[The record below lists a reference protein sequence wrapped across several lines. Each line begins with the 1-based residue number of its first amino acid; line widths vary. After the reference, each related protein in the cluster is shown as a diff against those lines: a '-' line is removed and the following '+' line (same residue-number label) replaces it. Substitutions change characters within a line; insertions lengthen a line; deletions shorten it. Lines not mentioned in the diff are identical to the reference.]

1 MSPVLLDSGCV
12 NSVIEKTCRLMNL
25 IQRYYSI
32 KGFYLLVLMTV
43 LNLSMIWLSKSVL
56 INETVFYNTYSELL
70 TYDRS
75 MKLFERMKDLSWIGY
90 AFTPILLLFKFSIIS
105 LVIYTG
111 VVFFN
116 RQKNITFGSVF
127 RVVAGSELIFIMA
140 GIFKFL
146 WFYLFAGNYDLN
158 DLGFFYPASLI
169 NLFSKAEVSDLW
181 RYPLQTVNLFH
192 IAYILLLSYG
202 IWIQTGVDR
211 RDSDKIVIF
220 SYIPTLIL
228 WVVLVMFISVGSS
241 I

>member
-1 MSPVLLDSGCV
+1 
-12 NSVIEKTCRLMNL
+12 MNL
-25 IQRYYSI
+25 LQKYYSI
-32 KGFYLLVLMTV
+32 RGLYLFVLITV
-43 LNLSMIWLSKSVL
+43 LNLFLIWLSKSVL

-75 MKLFERMKDLSWIGY
+75 MKLFDRMKDISWISY
-90 AFTPILLLFKFSIIS
+90 AFTPVILIIKFLIIS
-105 LVIYTG
+105 LVLYTG
-111 VVFFN
+111 IVFFN
-116 RQKNITFGSVF
+116 LQKSITLGSVF
-127 RVVAGSELIFIMA
+127 RVVVGSELVFIMA

-169 NLFSKAEVSDLW
+169 NLFNKTEVSDLW

-228 WVVLVMFISVGSS
+228 WVVLVMFISVGSLF
-241 I
+241 